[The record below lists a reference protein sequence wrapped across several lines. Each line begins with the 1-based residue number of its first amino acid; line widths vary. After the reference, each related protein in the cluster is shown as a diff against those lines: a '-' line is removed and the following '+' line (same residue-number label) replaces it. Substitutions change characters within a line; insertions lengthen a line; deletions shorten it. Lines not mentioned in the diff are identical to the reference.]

1 MSETSPAVPRRF
13 GRGVF
18 LATVAGG
25 VSSLLWGKAAWD
37 HLSHAASPVESL
49 VPLLPSGGWRIYTVS
64 GSLPRFDEKSWRL
77 RVGGHVRKPV
87 SLSYRELLALP
98 KAEQV
103 STFHCVTGW
112 SVDNVKW
119 GGVRLNDVLASAHP
133 FPSAH
138 ALEFVSA
145 EKPYVD
151 SLTVEQ
157 AGLRDVMLAYE
168 MDGRPLAIALLGDR
182 RGLAR
187 LAREV
192 DRFDRDDL
200 RWLLGRKPAPQGRF
214 NAGQKLN
221 TALTAAFTV
230 LFLVSGLLL
239 WFGERDTRFRFAGT
253 VVLHDG
259 LMYVALVLLVGHLY
273 LALIHPATRHALRG
287 ITVGTVDEEWA
298 ARHHAK
304 WRSE

>member
-1 MSETSPAVPRRF
+1 LIQSLHFWS
-13 GRGVF
+13 GV
-18 LATVAGG
+18 G
-25 VSSLLWGKAAWD
+25 WICI
-37 HLSHAASPVESL
+37 L
-49 VPLLPSGGWRIYTVS
+49 V
-64 GSLPRFDEKSWRL
+64 
-77 RVGGHVRKPV
+77 
-87 SLSYRELLALP
+87 
-98 KAEQV
+98 
-103 STFHCVTGW
+103 
-112 SVDNVKW
+112 
-119 GGVRLNDVLASAHP
+119 
-133 FPSAH
+133 
-138 ALEFVSA
+138 
-145 EKPYVD
+145 
-151 SLTVEQ
+151 
-157 AGLRDVMLAYE
+157 
-168 MDGRPLAIALLGDR
+168 AIALLGDR

-192 DRFDRDDL
+192 DRFDRDDV

-230 LFLVSGLLL
+230 LFLVSGLLF